1 MQLRPALVEYLIAPE
16 LAHLEEP
23 HHGPAYWELL
33 ARAQPD
39 YIERRTELAG
49 APGLWWGLAK
59 ADHY

>member
-23 HHGPAYWELL
+23 HHGPAYWERL

-49 APGLWWGLAK
+49 AGAVVGLG
-59 ADHY
+59 